1 MEIRDRFP
9 CFDHKMCLFLLKLE
23 FAMNRIILALV
34 CFAILFSVVDG
45 IVVAQ
50 NKNGSKGDSK
60 KVQVTTEQSLKD
72 ALVQLKLFQ
81 IRLDGDLK
89 ILEMDFERAQKRRK
103 EKLDEAKEAI
113 SKWKHNDSWMIKL
126 KQKKL
131 ALERQEESFK
141 KEKERRLSDIEF
153 FKGRSVIQISTIE
166 KQLKILEKGGATLP
180 SPIKKSK

>member
-1 MEIRDRFP
+1 
-9 CFDHKMCLFLLKLE
+9 
-23 FAMNRIILALV
+23 MNRIILALV